1 MAAGARPGARSSFR
15 RPSAPR
21 SEKRK
26 ISSGKRGVDAGELCV
41 LIDLVSRFGTMAI
54 PSRPHGQFRPANQR
68 PMDAS
73 NVCRVSLKGFTLP
86 PLPGSPRFTIACQ
99 SIISPL
105 RPLLF
110 LLGPGLFPFF
120 FLCLASRRIALFAEF
135 PLSLSLSLC
144 SAPLYLARFDHVA
157 SVRYIAI
164 CFS

>member
-120 FLCLASRRIALFAEF
+120 FCASLPAGSHCLLNF
-135 PLSLSLSLC
+135 LSLSLSLC